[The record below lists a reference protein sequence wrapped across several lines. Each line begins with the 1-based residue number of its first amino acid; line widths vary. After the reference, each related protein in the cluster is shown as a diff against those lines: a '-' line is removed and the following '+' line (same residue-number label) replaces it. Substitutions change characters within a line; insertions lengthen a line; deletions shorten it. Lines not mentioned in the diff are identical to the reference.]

1 MSYLVEYLSEACS
14 IKHPLIITGDQLP
27 FHITSGTITRPEELR
42 SAHEEADL
50 IIAKHTI
57 HLSKAGV
64 SPISVLC
71 EDTDVLVLLMHYY
84 HFENLSADLRMGHL
98 EKYLKV
104 ISVQMSVEKNLNIIN
119 NILPAHALSGCDTVC
134 SCSWVGKKTMFEKLK
149 TKSIDQMCAAD
160 QESSA
165 KKSGNSL
172 YSIHHVLLQY
182 CSVFHLQNL
191 LPLKTSFVFICK

>member
-84 HFENLSADLRMGHL
+84 HFENLSADLRIKNIL
-98 EKYLKV
+98 V
-104 ISVQMSVEKNLNIIN
+104 ISVQMSVEKNFNIIN
-119 NILPAHALSGCDTVC
+119 NILPVHCSNVRCRSGR
-134 SCSWVGKKTMFEKLK
+134 K
-149 TKSIDQMCAAD
+149 
-160 QESSA
+160 
-165 KKSGNSL
+165 
-172 YSIHHVLLQY
+172 
-182 CSVFHLQNL
+182 
-191 LPLKTSFVFICK
+191 P